1 MTATPTDR
9 NVLVTGGAGFI
20 GSHLVDALVGANDV
34 TVLDDFSTGYRENVN
49 PKATVIEGDIRDRD
63 TVESAM
69 DGIDLVFHEAALVSV
84 DKSVEQ
90 PQLSHE
96 TNATPTLSILDA
108 ARENDARVIL
118 ASSAAIY
125 GRPSSVPVTESEPKR
140 PNSPYGID
148 KLYLDHHART
158 YHDLYGLETVA
169 LRYFNVY
176 GPRQRGGP
184 YSGVISI
191 FADRLA
197 NDEPVTVHGDG
208 TQTRDFVH
216 VSDVVQANL
225 LAAETDAVG
234 EAFNVGTGSSISIR
248 ELADLMRESTE
259 STSEIVHTEGRSGD
273 IERSVADIRKAKDKL
288 GYDPTIDLED
298 GIRDVV

>member
-1 MTATPTDR
+1 MNDKR
-9 NVLVTGGAGFI
+9 VLVTGGAGFI
-20 GSHLVDALVGANDV
+20 GSHIVDALAGANDV
-34 TVLDDFSTGYRENVN
+34 TILDNFSTGYRENVN
-49 PKATVIEGDIRDRD
+49 PEATVIEGDIRDRD
-63 TVESAM
+63 TVERAM
-69 DGIDLVFHEAALVSV
+69 DGMDLVFHEAALVSV
-84 DKSVEQ
+84 DKSIER
-90 PQLSHE
+90 PTLSHE
-96 TNATPTLSILDA
+96 TNAAPTLSVLDA
-108 ARENDARVIL
+108 ARENDTRVIL
-118 ASSAAIY
+118 SSSAAIY
-125 GRPSSVPVTESEPKR
+125 GRPSSVPVSESDPKR

-148 KLYLDHHART
+148 KLYLDHHAKT

-197 NDEPVTVHGDG
+197 NDEPLTVHGDG

-248 ELADLMRESTE
+248 ELAELMRESTE

-273 IERSVADIRKAKDKL
+273 IERSVTDIRKAKDKL
-288 GYDPTIDLED
+288 GYNPTVDLKD
-298 GIRDVV
+298 GIEDVL

>member
-1 MTATPTDR
+1 MTATLTDR

-34 TVLDDFSTGYRENVN
+34 TILDNFSTGYRENVN
-49 PKATVIEGDIRDRD
+49 PEATVIEGNIRDRD
-63 TVESAM
+63 TVERAM
-69 DGIDLVFHEAALVSV
+69 DGMDLVFHEAALVSV
-84 DKSVEQ
+84 DKSVDR
-90 PQLSHE
+90 PALSHE

-108 ARENDARVIL
+108 ARENDARIVL

-125 GRPSSVPVTESEPKR
+125 GQPSSVPVTESEPKR

-191 FADRLA
+191 FADQLA

-216 VSDVVQANL
+216 VSDIVQANL

-248 ELADLMRESTE
+248 ELAELMRESTE
-259 STSEIVHTEGRSGD
+259 STSEIVHTDGRSGD
-273 IERSVADIRKAKDKL
+273 IERSVADIRKAKNEL
-288 GYDPTIDLED
+288 GYDPTVDLED
-298 GIRDVV
+298 GIQDVL